1 MKIRTDYV
9 SNSSSSSFIVNFSD
23 NGACIDHQF
32 MAMLKHLRYVSVHGN
47 CKTKEQCD
55 ALKERAKSLFG
66 PKSLSEWDDE
76 DDYICVEL
84 DSKSIDKES
93 DAQIELIRDILA
105 LKHSNMNCNGGDDY
119 GEEAAET
126 IQLATLMEAR
136 YKPVEIEGE
145 DHCDYTS
152 IRGTEFDI

>member
-32 MAMLKHLRYVSVHGN
+32 MAMLKHLRYVSVRGN
-47 CKTKEQCD
+47 CETKEQCD
-55 ALKERAKSLFG
+55 ALKERVKSIFG
-66 PKSLSEWDDE
+66 SNCISDWDD
-76 DDYICVEL
+76 DNSIYVEL
-84 DSKSIDKES
+84 DRKSIDKES
-93 DAQIELIRDILA
+93 DAQIELIKDILA
-105 LKHSNMNCNGGDDY
+105 LKDSNMNCNGGDDY

-136 YKPVEIEGE
+136 YKPVEIEGD

>member
-32 MAMLKHLRYVSVHGN
+32 MAMLKHLRYVSVRGN
-47 CKTKEQCD
+47 CETKEQCD
-55 ALKERAKSLFG
+55 ALKERAKSIFG
-66 PKSLSEWDDE
+66 SDCISDWDD
-76 DDYICVEL
+76 DNSIYVEL
-84 DSKSIDKES
+84 DGKSIDKES

-105 LKHSNMNCNGGDDY
+105 LKDSNMNCNGGDDY

-136 YKPVEIEGE
+136 YKPIEIEGD
-145 DHCDYTS
+145 DHCDYSS

>member
-1 MKIRTDYV
+1 MKIRSDYV

-32 MAMLKHLRYVSVHGN
+32 MAMLKHLRYVSMRGN
-47 CKTKEQCD
+47 CETKEQCD
-55 ALKERAKSLFG
+55 ALKERVKSIFG
-66 PKSLSEWDDE
+66 SDCISDWDD
-76 DDYICVEL
+76 DNSIYVEL
-84 DSKSIDKES
+84 DKESIDKES

>member
-1 MKIRTDYV
+1 MKIRIDYV

-32 MAMLKHLRYVSVHGN
+32 MAMLKHFNSVTVRGT
-47 CKTKEQCD
+47 CETKEQCD
-55 ALKERAKSLFG
+55 ELKERARSLFG
-66 PKSLSEWDDE
+66 LGCIDEWIDEDECIWVGLDDE
-76 DDYICVEL
+76 N
-84 DSKSIDKES
+84 IDKES
-93 DAQIELIRDILA
+93 DAQIALIKDILA

-119 GEEAAET
+119 GSEAADA
-126 IQLATLMEAR
+126 IKLATLLESR